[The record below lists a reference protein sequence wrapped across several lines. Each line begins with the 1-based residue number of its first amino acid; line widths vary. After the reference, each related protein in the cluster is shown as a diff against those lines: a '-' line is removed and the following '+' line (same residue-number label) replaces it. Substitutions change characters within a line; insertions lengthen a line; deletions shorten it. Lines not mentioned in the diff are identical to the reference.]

1 MALFPRCNNP
11 VPVVGRHGLTLVG
24 CHSCIQC
31 RVAAQERLC
40 KILEVEASKHKYV
53 EFITLTYDD
62 LHLPYIDTSYMYPFG
77 YALRVPNRV
86 IKKYNRRTKSF
97 YFVEDKISKS
107 FQLSDFSTIDTAPLL
122 RDYYSRIDKY
132 YSRFPSR
139 SRGIRNN
146 SVIPILWYDDIR
158 KYIGRLRKWFL
169 KEYDETIRYYVI
181 CEYGSQSFRPH
192 YHLLLFHDSPRARA
206 DFRIVRTLPQS
217 TKENPREICVK
228 LDLAGLW
235 VYGDTTTKV
244 TDGNMQEYVSKYLT
258 QHSNFPR
265 VLDKFPQRSF
275 HSILLG
281 SKDRN
286 EVREL
291 LKARDFE
298 TLTTDYVIN
307 KKGVRRPVS
316 MSDAYYSQFAV
327 KFTGSSCFDVAATS
341 TLFRSVVHVARRFFS
356 SGGEIFDDGQ
366 VREFLLWLFNPSTTE
381 LYKYDYQFRAVHWY
395 AVYHFLRHDDNHF
408 AGHLHSCHVQQAA
421 RQSSGQGLYGI
432 CPVNAYQ
439 TFHSCF
445 YANRFHGFVTGADVC
460 HSDNSTYYCKRNQ
473 SAFAGN
479 ACLCAADRRTYR
491 YYDFAGKYVCTD
503 GVHCSCWCVLYVLRY
518 L

>member
-31 RVAAQERLC
+31 RVAAQEHLC

-53 EFITLTYDD
+53 EFITNTYDD

-77 YALRVPNRV
+77 YALRIPNRV

-107 FQLSDFSTIDTAPLL
+107 FKLTDFSTIDTAPML
-122 RDYYSRIDKY
+122 RDYYARIDKY
-132 YSRFPSR
+132 YSRFPTR

-169 KEYDETIRYYVI
+169 KEYGETIRYYII

-192 YHLLLFHDSPRARA
+192 YHILLFHDSPRARA

-228 LDLAGLW
+228 LDLADLW

-281 SKDRN
+281 SKDRA
-286 EVREL
+286 ETREL
-291 LKARDFE
+291 LKARDYE
-298 TLTTDYVIN
+298 TLTTDYVVN

-327 KFTGSSCFDVAATS
+327 KFTGSSCFNVAETS
-341 TLFRSVVHVARRFFS
+341 TLFRSVVFVARRFFATK
-356 SGGEIFDDGQ
+356 GEIYDDGQ
-366 VREFLLWLFNPSTTE
+366 VREFLMWLLKPSTSE
-381 LYKYDYQFRAVHWY
+381 LYKYNYQFRTVHWY
-395 AVYHFLRHDDNHF
+395 VVTFAKPIYNSSDSVNPLKSLLYAAHHHYSLSSYLGLDFYECLKLRFDFIAWKDYQNMVQYFQNLENDKLF
-408 AGHLHSCHVQQAA
+408 A
-421 RQSSGQGLYGI
+421 YE
-432 CPVNAYQ
+432 N
-439 TFHSCF
+439 
-445 YANRFHGFVTGADVC
+445 YASMSPYTG
-460 HSDNSTYYCKRNQ
+460 T
-473 SAFAGN
+473 
-479 ACLCAADRRTYR
+479 
-491 YYDFAGKYVCTD
+491 YDFNSLKTRSIFQYQVQKANMDFIENVKHRDVVDSYKN
-503 GVHCSCWCVLYVLRY
+503 
-518 L
+518 